1 MTSWLALSLGLWLG
15 QAPAVSPTPAPD
27 ATVQD
32 PAAITL
38 QEAWERALQ
47 NEDATANTQR
57 EVTQLRSQ
65 VQELQAQIN
74 NLQQQISGAQ
84 QQISSMRDDAAELE
98 RMRQQRLELIS
109 RAGTLLVAADQA
121 LAVGDLAVGRTLQEV
136 DAALLQIVQSAGLTG
151 GGQTVALVEGARG
164 AILRA
169 LEATGRRDTAEA
181 RWDLWDAGERL
192 RQAHRANLDEPS
204 ATTVTR

>member
-27 ATVQD
+27 ANVQD

-47 NEDATANTQR
+47 NEDATASTQR
-57 EVTQLRSQ
+57 EVAQLRAQ
-65 VQELQAQIN
+65 VQELEAQIN
-74 NLQQQISGAQ
+74 NLQQQISGTQ
-84 QQISSMRDDAAELE
+84 QQISGMRDNAAELD
-98 RMRQQRLELIS
+98 RMRQQRLELIA
-109 RAGTLLVAADQA
+109 RAVTLLAAADQQ
-121 LAVGDLAVGRTLQEV
+121 LAVGDLAVGSRLQEV
-136 DAALLQIVQSAGLTG
+136 DAALTQIVESASQTG
-151 GGQTVALVEGARG
+151 GGQTVALVGGARG

-169 LEATGRRDTAEA
+169 LEATGRLDTAEA
-181 RWDLWDAGERL
+181 RWDLWEAGERL
-192 RQAHRANLDEPS
+192 RQAHRADLDEPS